1 MASGSR
7 RAVVAALF
15 ANAGI
20 AVLKFVAFAMTG
32 ASSMLA
38 EGVHSVADTGNQALL
53 LLGDRAARRRATE
66 EHPFGYGRERY
77 FWAFVVSIV
86 LFALGSLFACY
97 EGLEKLRHP
106 HPVESPG
113 WAIGVLL
120 GGIVFEGASMAVAV
134 RMANPMRQGLGWIPF
149 IRHSKNPEI
158 AVVLLEDLG
167 ALAGLVLALAGVVL
181 AWRVAPVFD
190 AVATLAIGGLLG
202 LIAAVLMVEMKSLLI
217 GEAAAPRV
225 REAIRA
231 ALESAPGIR
240 RLRHMRTM
248 HLGPEEVLVAARV
261 ELEPGLASPVVARVL
276 DEAEARL
283 REAVPLARVV
293 YLEPAIPEAAGPA
306 PPR

>member
-7 RAVVAALF
+7 RAVIAALC

-20 AVLKFVAFAMTG
+20 AALKFAAFAITG

-53 LLGDRAARRRATE
+53 LLGERAARRRATE
-66 EHPFGYGRERY
+66 QHPFGYGRERY

-106 HPVESPG
+106 HPLEAPG
-113 WAIGVLL
+113 WALGVLL
-120 GGIVFEGASMAVAV
+120 GGVLFEGASMAVAL
-134 RMANPMRQGLGWIPF
+134 RTAAPMRQGLDWVSF

-167 ALAGLVLALAGVVL
+167 ALAGLLLALAGILL

-190 AVATLAIGGLLG
+190 ALATLAIGGLLG
-202 LIAAVLMVEMKSLLI
+202 LIAAVLMIEMKSLLI

-225 REAIRA
+225 QRAIREAI
-231 ALESAPGIR
+231 EGAPGIR
-240 RLRHMRTM
+240 RLLHMRTL
-248 HLGPEEVLVAARV
+248 HLGPDEVLVAARV
-261 ELEPGLASPVVARVL
+261 ELEPGLAGPAVARAL

-293 YLEPAIPEAAGPA
+293 YLEPEIPEAAGA
-306 PPR
+306 PGP

>member
-7 RAVVAALF
+7 RAVVAALC

-20 AVLKFVAFAMTG
+20 AVLKFIAFAMTG

-53 LLGDRAARRRATE
+53 LLGDRAARRQATE
-66 EHPFGYGRERY
+66 QHPFGYGRERY

-106 HPVESPG
+106 HPVEAPG

-120 GGIVFEGASMAVAV
+120 GGILFEGTSMAVAV
-134 RMANPMRQGLGWIPF
+134 RTANPMRRGLGWIPF
-149 IRHSKNPEI
+149 IRHSKHPEI

-167 ALAGLVLALAGVVL
+167 ALTGLVLALAGVLL

-231 ALESAPGIR
+231 TLEDAPGIR
-240 RLRHMRTM
+240 RLLHMRTM
-248 HLGPEEVLVAARV
+248 HLGPDEVLVAARV
-261 ELEPGLASPVVARVL
+261 ELDPGLASPAVARAL

-283 REAVPLARVV
+283 REAVPVARVV
-293 YLEPAIPEAAGPA
+293 YLEPAIPEAAPDPGA
-306 PPR
+306 